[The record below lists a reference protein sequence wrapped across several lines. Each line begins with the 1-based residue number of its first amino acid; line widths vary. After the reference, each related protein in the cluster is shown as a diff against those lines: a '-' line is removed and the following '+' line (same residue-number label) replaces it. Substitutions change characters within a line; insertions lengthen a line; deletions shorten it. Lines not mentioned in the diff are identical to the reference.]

1 MIGAGVPGGADQL
14 PPQDGG
20 QAGGA
25 VPHVLARRPD
35 RRRSDTQIYHSLLVN
50 VIYRYKILFSHSS
63 GNYHKCHA
71 KRLKDMPFVF

>member
-25 VPHVLARRPD
+25 VPHVLARRSG
-35 RRRSDTQIYHSLLVN
+35 RRRSDTQINHSLLDN
-50 VIYRYKILFSHSS
+50 IIYRYIDIKFSSATAAATITS
-63 GNYHKCHA
+63 VTPKG
-71 KRLKDMPFVF
+71 